1 MVRYSLNY
9 SVKTRPKRAL
19 FPKKS
24 YLCKLVN
31 TSIKETQKRFD
42 AQRYKNIGKDS
53 PFGGFVLSLIAVGA
67 LVAALDPVDTELR
80 GG

>member
-1 MVRYSLNY
+1 MVGIIS
-9 SVKTRPKRAL
+9 S
-19 FPKKS
+19 
-24 YLCKLVN
+24 
-31 TSIKETQKRFD
+31 

-53 PFGGFVLSLIAVGA
+53 PFDGFVLSLIAVGA